1 MTAALE
7 IPRIQYSLYY
17 TFINFYIFFLEK
29 IKTFVGSVGA
39 FGGQQ
44 NLFYTEVEDSM
55 RIGDGGGLA
64 HEVNAL

>member
-1 MTAALE
+1 MNL
-7 IPRIQYSLYY
+7 L
-17 TFINFYIFFLEK
+17 FFFLEK

-64 HEVNAL
+64 HEVKALRYCI